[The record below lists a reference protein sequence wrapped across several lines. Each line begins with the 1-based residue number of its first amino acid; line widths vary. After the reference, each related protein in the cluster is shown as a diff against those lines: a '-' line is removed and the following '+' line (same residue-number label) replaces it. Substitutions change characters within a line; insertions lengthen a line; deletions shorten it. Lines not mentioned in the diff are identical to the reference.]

1 MNPTLLE
8 LAQNYFIGNTVQQV
22 STAFGESESAT
33 STALGSVVPLVVGG
47 LLVRAQ
53 QPGGAAEL
61 LSLAQQV
68 HRRGLLSDISVLLRG
83 LSAPAA
89 AATPTTSSLPS
100 RGADMMRSLL
110 GAAYAPAVA
119 GISQHAGVGETTV
132 SNLLSTAVAVVLGL
146 VGRQAAQTNLDA
158 QGLSSYLSSQRS
170 SVLGALGKLPAGLGS
185 VVATLVMDTP
195 VATPPAAPTQPASS
209 LQAPT
214 AREAPLRQPVQ
225 PTQPAPAAPAAT
237 SPARWL
243 WLVALL
249 LVIGVAVYQ
258 VRRSQQPPAATAQAP
273 TPSVAANADSTEAAP
288 ATYYDAA
295 SGNYIYDTGA
305 DTTVKLLDGT
315 PLKVGSKSLEAKL
328 VGFLNDNNQAVS
340 ADKTQG
346 WLVLDRVYFKP
357 GKATLTA
364 DSQLQFENLAAI
376 LKAYPRAVIQ
386 LAGFTDNQGKA
397 DANLLLSADR
407 ANVARKLL
415 LTAGL
420 EPSRVA
426 ARGYGQEHP
435 ISSNRTPE
443 GRAQN
448 RRLAIRVVQK

>member
-1 MNPTLLE
+1 MNPNLLE

-22 STAFGESESAT
+22 STAFGESEPHTSA
-33 STALGSVVPLVVGG
+33 ALGSVVPLVLGG
-47 LLVRAQ
+47 LLARAQ

-68 HRRGLLSDISVLLRG
+68 HRRGLLGDISVLLRG
-83 LSAPAA
+83 LTAPAV
-89 AATPTTSSLPS
+89 AATPPTGSLPS

-132 SNLLSTAVAVVLGL
+132 SNLLSTAVAIVLGL
-146 VGRQAAQTNLDA
+146 AGRQAAQDNLDA
-158 QGLSSYLSSQRS
+158 SGLSSYLGSQRS
-170 SVLGALGKLPAGLGS
+170 SVLGALGRLPGGLGS
-185 VVATLVMDTP
+185 TVAALVMDTP
-195 VATPPAAPTQPASS
+195 VAEPQTTSAQPVSTPRTPTTQES
-209 LQAPT
+209 
-214 AREAPLRQPVQ
+214 PLHQPVQ
-225 PTQPAPAAPAAT
+225 PKPMAPVAA
-237 SPARWL
+237 SPRRWP
-243 WLVALL
+243 WLLVLL
-249 LVIGVAVYQ
+249 LIGIGVVAYLL
-258 VRRSQQPPAATAQAP
+258 RGGQPKTGAAQAP
-273 TPSVAANADSTEAAP
+273 TPSVLAGADSTNAGGP
-288 ATYYDAA
+288 TTYYDAA
-295 SGNYIYDTGA
+295 SGNYIYNTGA

-315 PLKVGSKSLEAKL
+315 PLKIGRTSLEARAIR
-328 VGFLNDNNQAVS
+328 FLSDNNQTVS
-340 ADKTQG
+340 PDKTQG

-357 GKATLTA
+357 GEANLTA

-376 LKAYPRAVIQ
+376 LKAYPRAMIQ
-386 LAGFTDNQGKA
+386 LAGFTDNQGPA
-397 DANLLLSADR
+397 EANLLLSADR

-415 LTAGL
+415 LTAGV
-420 EPSRVA
+420 EPTRVA

>member
-8 LAQNYFIGNTVQQV
+8 LTQNYFIGNTVQQV
-22 STAFGESESAT
+22 STAFGESESHTNA
-33 STALGSVVPLVVGG
+33 ALSSVVPLVLGG
-47 LLVRAQ
+47 LLTRAQ

-68 HRRGLLSDISVLLRG
+68 HRRGLLGDISVLLRG
-83 LSAPAA
+83 LTAPVAV
-89 AATPTTSSLPS
+89 ATPTAGSLPS

-119 GISQHAGVGETTV
+119 GISQQAGVGEATV

-146 VGRQAAQTNLDA
+146 VGRQAAQAKLDA
-158 QGLSSYLSSQRS
+158 QGLATYLNSQRS
-170 SVLGALGKLPAGLGS
+170 SVLGALGKLPNGLGS

-195 VATPPAAPTQPASS
+195 AAEPRAASPQPVSSPGTPTPQ
-209 LQAPT
+209 
-214 AREAPLRQPVQ
+214 EKVLRQPAQ
-225 PTQPAPAAPAAT
+225 PEPVVPAAT
-237 SPARWL
+237 SPARWM

-249 LVIGVAVYQ
+249 LFVGVAVYL
-258 VRRSQQPPAATAQAP
+258 VRSRQPQPGATAQSP
-273 TPSVAANADSTEAAP
+273 TPSVLADTASTESATP
-288 ATYYDAA
+288 TTYYDAA

-305 DTTVKLLDGT
+305 DTTVRLLDGT
-315 PLKVGSKSLEAKL
+315 PLKVGRTSFESQL
-328 VGFLNDNNQAVS
+328 VSFLSDTKQVVS
-340 ADKTQG
+340 TDKTQG

-357 GKATLTA
+357 GRAMLTPG
-364 DSQLQFENLAAI
+364 SQLQFENLAAI
-376 LKAYPRAVIQ
+376 LKAYPQAVIQ
-386 LAGFTDNQGKA
+386 LAGFTDNKGKA
-397 DANLLLSADR
+397 EANLLLSADR